1 MTPYT
6 NVYPHLIRK
15 ILNLSHC
22 LVSPLEYR
30 CNPGQWPTGLCSLFD
45 HAISVRIVDKSTQC
59 AYSAV
64 PNLVQCLHICHYK
77 KLIPESQCDLV
88 PSTPYNLNRK
98 SYEII
103 VGFTQKILSVQFFL
117 AEKIDPPSLNY
128 LVQLLAEITISLA
141 SQPTF

>member
-1 MTPYT
+1 MCLLSGTKFGAMS
-6 NVYPHLIRK
+6 PHLPLQK
-15 ILNLSHC
+15 LN
-22 LVSPLEYR
+22 
-30 CNPGQWPTGLCSLFD
+30 
-45 HAISVRIVDKSTQC
+45 
-59 AYSAV
+59 
-64 PNLVQCLHICHYK
+64 
-77 KLIPESQCDLV
+77 PESQGDLV